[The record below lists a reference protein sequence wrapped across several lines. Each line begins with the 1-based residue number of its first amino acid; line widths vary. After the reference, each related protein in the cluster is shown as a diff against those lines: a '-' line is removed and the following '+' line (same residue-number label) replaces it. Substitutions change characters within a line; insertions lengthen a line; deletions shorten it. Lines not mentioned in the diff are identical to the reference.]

1 MSSSGLDLPA
11 PTSPVLVDYFFDVVY
26 ALPSYAFL
34 YRPRTRQKWMNGT
47 LDESLRL
54 AISGVALSHQ
64 DAGRKAG
71 TREQFLAEQWIQRAE
86 HIVWD
91 KLESPTVSRLQA
103 LLLVILYRVDVGQFQ
118 RGFMLL
124 SIAARAAAAM
134 RLNHERSDQHSATLE
149 VRRRIMWCMKLV
161 ERYFCVGLP
170 EFELCPLENIYLRMP
185 SCERDFAEGSAGIDK
200 DGPGAYPLCIRLERL
215 RRDIMRL
222 TRSLALCEQPFP
234 SLPSLA
240 QDFETEL
247 NLVAEQMEGGPDL
260 GTEKLSRFLLSQ
272 WLPRHILLHLSWH
285 QCHCDIYRLFLV
297 GYREAAPAVV
307 LDALDPVYTAQAVSL
322 CLHHATAI
330 IQILTNL
337 NQQSMQPRLLEFDTA
352 ICAYQ
357 ATRLILFL
365 SRTGKSGIVRATEEF
380 ALSRAELCL
389 AALKRFFPDS
399 MLVKPMIEEMARAIA
414 AFPSPSSDEP
424 EQLPT
429 FSHHRTEARRREKSP
444 KQQLSAAAKARQ
456 RLAIHSLLRQADFSD
471 GDDDD
476 VPVDEPYSR
485 SVETINPRLGLTPLV
500 NSPRPDFPQRQQQQQ
515 QQPQESALV
524 FTQTPPDSVHSEEG
538 ESQKSPYSPYVT
550 LEWQNR
556 DWLAKGFERR
566 S

>member
-1 MSSSGLDLPA
+1 M
-11 PTSPVLVDYFFDVVY
+11 DYFFDVVY

-54 AISGVALSHQ
+54 AISGVALFHQ
-64 DAGRKAG
+64 EAGRKVG
-71 TREQFLAEQWIQRAE
+71 TREQFLSEQWIRRAE
-86 HIVWD
+86 GIIWD

-103 LLLVILYRVDVGQFQ
+103 LLLVILYRVDMGQFQ

-124 SIAARAAAAM
+124 SLAARAAAAM

-161 ERYFCVGLP
+161 ERYFCIGLP

-185 SCERDFAEGSAGIDK
+185 SCERDFAEGSAGVDR

-234 SLPSLA
+234 SLPGIA
-240 QDFETEL
+240 QDFEAEL
-247 NLVAEQMEGGPDL
+247 NLIGEQIEDGPTL
-260 GTEKLSRFLLSQ
+260 GPEKLSRILHSQ

-285 QCHCDIYRLFLV
+285 QCHCDLYRLFLV
-297 GYREAAPAVV
+297 GYREAAPRVV
-307 LDALDPVYTAQAVSL
+307 LDALDPDVTSHAVSL
-322 CLHHATAI
+322 SLHHATAI
-330 IQILTNL
+330 IQILTSL
-337 NQQSMQPRLLEFDTA
+337 NQQITQARLLEFDTA

-357 ATRLILFL
+357 ATRLVLFL

-389 AALKRFFPDS
+389 AALKRFFPNS
-399 MLVKPMIEEMARAIA
+399 TLVAPMIEEMARAIA

-424 EQLPT
+424 EQFPT
-429 FSHHRTEARRREKSP
+429 VRHNRADGRRREKSP

-476 VPVDEPYSR
+476 VPVDGPYPR
-485 SVETINPRLGLTPLV
+485 YMEDVNPGLGSAPLV
-500 NSPRPDFPQRQQQQQ
+500 NSPRPDFPQRQLQHHYQQEQD
-515 QQPQESALV
+515 SALV
-524 FTQTPPDSVHSEEG
+524 ATRTPPDSVNSEG
-538 ESQKSPYSPYVT
+538 SESQKSPYSPCIT
-550 LEWQNR
+550 SEWQNR
-556 DWLAKGFERR
+556 VWLAKGFEHP
-566 S
+566 